1 VDHTGGFRKP
11 DRLLDA
17 YRRYALGEAT
27 DQEVEQLQ
35 DECVRELIATE
46 VAHNLPVVSDGEY
59 RRRQFQESFGE
70 AVKGFDAEPGSVYVQ
85 ARPRPGEEAPTRRVE
100 SGPSGRGPAVLHRL
114 PVTQRLELVRN
125 VPLEEYRR
133 ASPLTDRPVKVTL
146 VGPDRVSQRFEW
158 ESSSAHY
165 AGLDDFTQHVVQLQ
179 RQMVRELLAAG
190 CPYVQLDEPGYTA
203 YVDDR
208 LLETMRSRGEDPAA
222 NLARSIAADNAII
235 AGLRA
240 DNTSQV
246 DRDSPEGS
254 RGVERAT
261 RGGSSGEASAAG
273 PDDVAAQGSPSP
285 NPAGSMTFGI
295 HICRGGGSS
304 GYHRDGRYDAIA
316 EQLFGGLRFD
326 RLLLEYDTESS
337 GGFEPL
343 RFVPRGTVV
352 VLGLISTR
360 VSAVESIDDLQR
372 RIEAASRYLPI
383 EQLALGPRCGL
394 GLPEDAIWRKVDVM
408 LETARRV
415 WG

>member
-11 DRLLDA
+11 DRLLDV
-17 YRRYALGEAT
+17 YRRYAVGEAT
-27 DQEVEQLQ
+27 DLEVEQLQ
-35 DECVRELIATE
+35 DECVRELIAAE
-46 VAHNLPVVSDGEY
+46 VAHNLPVLSDGEY

-70 AVKGFDAEPGSVYVQ
+70 AVKGFDAEPGSVYVPG
-85 ARPRPGEEAPTRRVE
+85 PRQETPTRRVE

-133 ASPLTDRPVKVTL
+133 ARPLTDQPVKATL

>member
-1 VDHTGGFRKP
+1 LTTATTTDLRELRVDHTGGFRKP
-11 DRLLDA
+11 ERLLDV
-17 YRRYALGEAT
+17 YRRYALGEAS
-27 DQEVEQLQ
+27 DEEVEQLQ

-46 VAHNLPVVSDGEY
+46 IAHNLPILSDGEY

-70 AVKGFDAEPGSVYVQ
+70 AVKGFDADPGSVYVQ
-85 ARPRPGEEAPTRRVE
+85 GGPRQETPTRRVE
-100 SGPSGRGPAVLHRL
+100 SGPTNRGPAVLHRR
-114 PVTQRLELVRN
+114 PVTRRLELVRN

-133 ASPLTDRPVKVTL
+133 ASPLTDRPVKVTI

-165 AGLDDFTQHVVQLQ
+165 AGLDDFARHVVQLQ
-179 RQMVRELLAAG
+179 RQMVQELIAAG

-203 YVDDR
+203 YVDER
-208 LLETMRSRGEDPAA
+208 LLETMRARGEDPAA

-240 DNTSQV
+240 T
-246 DRDSPEGS
+246 G
-254 RGVERAT
+254 
-261 RGGSSGEASAAG
+261 
-273 PDDVAAQGSPSP
+273 
-285 NPAGSMTFGI
+285 MTFGI

-337 GGFEPL
+337 GSFEAL
-343 RFVPRGTVV
+343 RFVPRDTVV

-372 RIEAASRYLPI
+372 RIEAASKYVPV

-394 GLPEDAIWRKVDVM
+394 GLPEDAIWRKIDVM
-408 LETARRV
+408 LETADRV

>member
-254 RGVERAT
+254 RGGGASNAWRLERRSLS
-261 RGGSSGEASAAG
+261 RGA
-273 PDDVAAQGSPSP
+273 
-285 NPAGSMTFGI
+285 
-295 HICRGGGSS
+295 
-304 GYHRDGRYDAIA
+304 
-316 EQLFGGLRFD
+316 
-326 RLLLEYDTESS
+326 
-337 GGFEPL
+337 
-343 RFVPRGTVV
+343 
-352 VLGLISTR
+352 
-360 VSAVESIDDLQR
+360 
-372 RIEAASRYLPI
+372 
-383 EQLALGPRCGL
+383 
-394 GLPEDAIWRKVDVM
+394 
-408 LETARRV
+408 
-415 WG
+415 